1 LKRIFVI
8 VFMIVPLAAP
18 VKAQMAPCRDFTIGP
33 TLQVEACN
41 SVIGVFGLGGIGSY
55 SQRTNAFLLRGAAFA
70 RKGDKV
76 NATADYQHAIRMA
89 DDSTVR
95 ADQPFWHTQRCWV
108 RAVAGIDLDIALSQC
123 NEALR
128 LRPNLQAAL
137 DSRGFV
143 YLRLRRYRDAI
154 ADYNAALKQN
164 PRLPYSLLGRAVAK
178 FHLGDNA
185 GAKDDAT
192 AAEAIEPAIIKEFTA
207 YDLE

>member
-8 VFMIVPLAAP
+8 VVMLLPLAVPAE
-18 VKAQMAPCRDFTIGP
+18 AQMASCRDFTIGP

-41 SVIGVFGLGGIGSY
+41 NVIGVFGFGSIGSY
-55 SQRTNAFLLRGAAFA
+55 SQRIRAFLLRGAAFA

-76 NATADYQHAIRMA
+76 NATADYQQAIRMA
-89 DDSTVR
+89 DDSADR
-95 ADQPFWHTQRCWV
+95 AGQPFWHNQRCWA
-108 RAVAGIDLDIALSQC
+108 RAVAGLDLDIALAQC
-123 NEALR
+123 NEALT
-128 LRPNLQAAL
+128 LHPNLDEVL

-154 ADYNAALKQN
+154 ADYDAALKQN
-164 PRLPYSLLGRAVAK
+164 PRSPSSLLGRAVAK
-178 FHLGDNA
+178 FHLGDDA

-192 AAEAIEPAIIKEFTA
+192 AAEAIEPAIIREFTA